1 MALLEIDGLGISF
14 GGLRAVDSVSFKVE
28 ANEVFAIIGP
38 NGAGKTTLFNLVSR
52 IYEPTA
58 GRIVFDGREITRIA
72 PHAVARAG
80 IARTFQNINL
90 FDNAT
95 VLDNLMVGRF
105 RHDRTGLWRQTWFT
119 PSVRREKLADRRKV
133 EEVID
138 FLELGKYRDA
148 LVGGLPYGVRK
159 IVELGRALAAEPRLL
174 LLDEPSSGLNV
185 EETNDMVFWIQDI
198 RDDLDMT
205 VILIEHDM
213 TLVSAVSD
221 RVLAMNSGRILAL
234 GVPGDVQRDPAVA
247 AAYLGGA

>member
-1 MALLEIDGLGISF
+1 
-14 GGLRAVDSVSFKVE
+14 
-28 ANEVFAIIGP
+28 
-38 NGAGKTTLFNLVSR
+38 
-52 IYEPTA
+52 
-58 GRIVFDGREITRIA
+58 
-72 PHAVARAG
+72 
-80 IARTFQNINL
+80 
-90 FDNAT
+90 
-95 VLDNLMVGRF
+95 MVGRF

-185 EETNDMVFWIQDI
+185 EETNDMVFWIQDL

-221 RVLAMNSGRILAL
+221 RVLAMSSGRILAL
-234 GVPGDVQRDPAVA
+234 GAPGDVQRDPAVA